1 MEELIKEWENK
12 AAEFEAACHNEM
24 ALPFF
29 KLTYEIKANVYRD
42 CIYGLQL
49 AKAKADSTSEKDL
62 RVCEVIASASES
74 FGELSQ
80 SERYNLTDETISK
93 FKNGK
98 MLYRKSALF
107 NRSVQMLVR
116 GVTVYDLIENIIQV
130 TEDTTRSF
138 EQYINRDDRPL
149 TMR

>member
-1 MEELIKEWENK
+1 MGKTELAGLIWNNCQNGASISDIIDLLE
-12 AAEFEAACHNEM
+12 
-24 ALPFF
+24 
-29 KLTYEIKANVYRD
+29 RD
-42 CIYGLQL
+42 G
-49 AKAKADSTSEKDL
+49 KSDSTSEKDL

-74 FGELSQ
+74 FEELSQ

-98 MLYRKSALF
+98 VLYRKSALF